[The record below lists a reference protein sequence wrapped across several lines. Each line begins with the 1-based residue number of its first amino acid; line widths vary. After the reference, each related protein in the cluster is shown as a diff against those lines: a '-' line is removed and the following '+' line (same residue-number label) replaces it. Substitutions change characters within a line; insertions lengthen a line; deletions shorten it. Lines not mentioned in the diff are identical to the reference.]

1 MHCMYVCSILSLCAS
16 SLSQMWMN
24 VQIVLMCV
32 MVTVCVRTRL
42 GATSVF
48 VDQVTGETAH
58 TAKVSN

>member
-1 MHCMYVCSILSLCAS
+1 MYVAFFCPS

-24 VQIVLMCV
+24 VWRVLRRV
-32 MVTVCVRTRL
+32 MVRVCVRTRL

-48 VDQVTGETAH
+48 VHQVTGETAH